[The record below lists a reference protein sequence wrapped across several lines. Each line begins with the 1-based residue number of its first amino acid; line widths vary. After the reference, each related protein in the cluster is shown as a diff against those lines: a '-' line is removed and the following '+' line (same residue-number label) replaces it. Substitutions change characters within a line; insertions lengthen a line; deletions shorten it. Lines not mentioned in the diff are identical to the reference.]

1 MLFKIFCKIIKYFV
15 KYKRLVPI
23 CIIFGVAL
31 ACLGQQPR
39 LNAAYLEYIDRYK
52 DVAIRHHTEFG
63 VPASITLAQVL
74 LESRA
79 GRSYLATQGNNH
91 FGIKCHRWAGE
102 HVEWDDTLKHDCYRK
117 YASAEDSFEDHAR
130 FLCGRRYQPLHQ
142 LDSTDYKG
150 WAAGLRQCGY
160 AEDPAYP
167 EKLIARI
174 EQYELQRY
182 DVCWQPD
189 DTLANA
195 SADNDDL
202 PDQEEEQ
209 AAAER
214 ERRQAATAQ
223 RVKNAFGLGAASPD
237 ND

>member
-15 KYKRLVPI
+15 IYKRLAPF
-23 CIIFGVAL
+23 CIIFGAASTGL
-31 ACLGQQPR
+31 AQQPR
-39 LNAAYLEYIDRYK
+39 LNAVYLEYIDRYK
-52 DVAIRHHTEFG
+52 EVAIKHHTEFG
-63 VPASITLAQVL
+63 VPASITLAQGL

-130 FLCGRRYQPLHQ
+130 FLCGRRYQPLHR

-150 WAAGLRQCGY
+150 WATGLRQCGY

-167 EKLIARI
+167 EKLIALI

-182 DVCWQPD
+182 DTCWQHD
-189 DTLANA
+189 DAPGNA
-195 SADNDDL
+195 SADNDDDL
-202 PDQEEEQ
+202 PDEDQDDTAQ
-209 AAAER
+209 
-214 ERRQAATAQ
+214 RQAATTQ
-223 RVKNAFGLGAASPD
+223 RVRNAFGLGAASAD